1 MVRDTSSPRSGAT
14 PLTAGAVDAAPAEP
28 GLPPGE
34 TSRSWPRAPLPA
46 GLRHSL
52 PAGLAFT
59 RGASRRASALAARDR
74 DRGTFSWPWR
84 VAWVDVAW
92 VLFSVV
98 NLIFILVFSHWETIP
113 FHFIW
118 ISLTLLYGF
127 RVWATRPTLWVLAV
141 VMMTTFAAI
150 GWDVYEGAQS
160 VDELNEVPLMAMMFW
175 LMVWHA
181 QRRLDADHERDLVS
195 DENARLLATQ
205 RRFLQDASH
214 QLRTPI
220 TIALGHAELLAR
232 ELTDRTERRDIEVV
246 VGELTRLRRLGERLL
261 VIAASED
268 PDFLRPEPVAL
279 DRFTMDVIRRWRPTA
294 DRQWHLGRLD
304 AVTIGADRE
313 RLGLA
318 VDALLENAVR
328 HTGCGDTIQLAVL
341 VSGPDLPVRMIVA
354 DTGQGI
360 APSELE
366 HIFDRF
372 RTGSPPEGAAAGT
385 GSKGTG
391 LGLALVRAVA
401 HAHGGDVRAR
411 STPGVGSEFEMVLP
425 APAVSTSAMYPALP
439 LSWSGG
445 PPEPAPDR
453 TLKDDPWPSRNR

>member
-1 MVRDTSSPRSGAT
+1 M
-14 PLTAGAVDAAPAEP
+14 
-28 GLPPGE
+28 
-34 TSRSWPRAPLPA
+34 
-46 GLRHSL
+46 
-52 PAGLAFT
+52 
-59 RGASRRASALAARDR
+59 
-74 DRGTFSWPWR
+74 
-84 VAWVDVAW
+84 
-92 VLFSVV
+92 V
-98 NLIFILVFSHWETIP
+98 NLILILVFSRWETIP

-141 VMMTTFAAI
+141 VMATTFAAI

-246 VGELTRLRRLGERLL
+246 VGELSRLRRLGERLL

-268 PDFLRPEPVAL
+268 PDFLRPEPIAL

-294 DRQWHLGRLD
+294 DRQWQLGRLD
-304 AVTIGADRE
+304 AVTLGADRE

-328 HTGCGDTIQLAVL
+328 HTGSGDTIQLSVL

-372 RTGSPPEGAAAGT
+372 RTGSPPDGAAAGT

-401 HAHGGDVRAR
+401 HAHGGDVRVAQ
-411 STPGVGSEFEMVLP
+411 
-425 APAVSTSAMYPALP
+425 YPRR
-439 LSWSGG
+439 GQRVRDG
-445 PPEPAPDR
+445 PPRPGAQHRRDVPRAAAGLVRRPTGARAGPDPGR
-453 TLKDDPWPSRNR
+453 RPLAE